1 MMQKLTARQKSHL
14 KSLCHSLKPV
24 VIVGQKGLQENV
36 LNEIE
41 LALDHHELIKIKLGA
56 DRETHKQFIS
66 DIGARTGAELVQSI
80 GQTASF
86 YRRNSEAPVIRL
98 P

>member
-1 MMQKLTARQKSHL
+1 M
-14 KSLCHSLKPV
+14 KPV
-24 VIVGQKGLQENV
+24 VIVGQKGLQESV
-36 LNEIE
+36 FNEIE

-56 DRETHKQFIS
+56 DRETRKQFIT
-66 DIGARTGAELVQSI
+66 DIGTRTGAELVQSI

-86 YRRNSEAPVIRL
+86 YRGNAEAPMIHF